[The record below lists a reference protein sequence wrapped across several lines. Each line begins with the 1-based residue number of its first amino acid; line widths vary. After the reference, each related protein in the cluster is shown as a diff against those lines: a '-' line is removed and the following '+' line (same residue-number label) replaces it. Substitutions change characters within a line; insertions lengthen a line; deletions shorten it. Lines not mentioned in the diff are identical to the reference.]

1 MDILGITETQ
11 FFSFFLIFIRV
22 SGILF
27 AAPLFGD
34 PIVPNQLR
42 LSLGLVLALILTPV
56 IQLNPWSYTPG
67 PFTFVYLVAGELLI
81 GLIIGFAAKLLFA
94 GVQLSG
100 QLIGYQM
107 GFAVANV
114 LDPISGSQ
122 VSLFAEFELLAA
134 LMIFLGIN
142 AHHMLIKAIVNSFQL
157 IPPLQFQPQGILLEK
172 IMAMASQIF
181 ILAVQVGAPAIVVLL
196 FTNVFFGIMART
208 VPEMNIFIVAMP
220 LGIAIGLF
228 ALGIS
233 MPFFANLLT
242 KTFHILSSDLMV
254 LMKGM

>member
-1 MDILGITETQ
+1 MNILGITETQ

-34 PIVPNQLR
+34 PLIPNQLR
-42 LSLGLVLALILTPV
+42 ISLGLVITLILTPV
-56 IQLNPWSYTPG
+56 IKLNPWSSTPG
-67 PFTFVYLVAGELLI
+67 PFIFLYLVVGELLI

-122 VSLFAEFELLAA
+122 VSLFAEFEFFVAIL
-134 LMIFLGIN
+134 IFLSIN
-142 AHHMLIKAIVNSFQL
+142 AHHLFIKAIVNSFQL
-157 IPPLQFQPQGILLEK
+157 IQPLQFQPQEIMFEK
-172 IMAMASQIF
+172 ILAMAGKMF
-181 ILAVQVGAPAIVVLL
+181 VLAVQVGAPIIVVLL
-196 FTNVFFGIMART
+196 LTNVFFGIMART

-228 ALGIS
+228 VLGIS
-233 MPFFANLLT
+233 MPFFTNLLT
-242 KTFHILSSDLMV
+242 KTFHILSRDLMV

>member
-1 MDILGITETQ
+1 MNILGITETQ

-27 AAPLFGD
+27 AAPLFGN
-34 PIVPNQLR
+34 PIVPNKLR
-42 LSLGLVLALILTPV
+42 ISLGLVIALILTPV

-67 PFTFVYLVAGELLI
+67 PFIFLYLVVGELLI

-107 GFAVANV
+107 GFAIANV

-122 VSLFAEFELLAA
+122 ISLFAEFEHFVALL
-134 LMIFLGIN
+134 IFLSIN
-142 AHHMLIKAIVNSFQL
+142 AHHLFIKAIVNSFQL
-157 IPPLQFQPQGILLEK
+157 IQPLQFQPQGIMFEK
-172 IMAMASQIF
+172 IIAMAGKMF
-181 ILAVQVGAPAIVVLL
+181 VLAVQVGAPIIVVLL

-233 MPFFANLLT
+233 MPFLANLLT
-242 KTFHILSSDLMV
+242 KTFHTLSSDLMV

>member
-1 MDILGITETQ
+1 MNILGITETQ
-11 FFSFFLIFIRV
+11 FFPFFLIFIRV
-22 SGILF
+22 NGILF

-34 PIVPNQLR
+34 KLVPNKLR
-42 LSLGLVLALILTPV
+42 ISLGLLIALILTPV
-56 IQLNPWSYTPG
+56 IHLNPWSYAPG
-67 PFTFVYLVAGELLI
+67 LFIFLYLVVSELLI
-81 GLIIGFAAKLLFA
+81 GLILGFAAKLLFA

-114 LDPISGSQ
+114 LDPVSGSQ
-122 VSLFAEFELLAA
+122 VSLFAEFEFFVA
-134 LMIFLGIN
+134 LMIFLSIN
-142 AHHMLIKAIVNSFQL
+142 AHHLFIKAIVNSFHL
-157 IPPLQFQPQGILLEK
+157 IQPLQFQLQGILLEK
-172 IMAMASQIF
+172 IMAMASQMF
-181 ILAVQVGAPAIVVLL
+181 ILALQIGAPVIVVLL

-228 ALGIS
+228 VLGIS

-242 KTFHILSSDLMV
+242 KTFHILSRDLMV